1 MKKHKIGASLI
12 FADKS
17 SAENMARKFSKS
29 LKKNGV
35 SVINEQVS
43 TVIQPQ
49 ISMTI
54 IDQRTGQVE
63 ALVGGRGVK
72 SENLSLNRATGTTR
86 QPGSTFKVLST
97 FLPALDMKNMT
108 LATVYD
114 DAPYEYLDTGA
125 RSAIITEATAVF
137 LPSGRQSRIL

>member
-1 MKKHKIGASLI
+1 MAFSGGLKIYSTQDSKIQKIADKVTNDSKNYPAGTKVALSYSLTGTDKNGKEVSYSENDVLSYMKKHKIGASLI

-49 ISMTI
+49 KI
-54 IDQRTGQVE
+54 
-63 ALVGGRGVK
+63 GRAHV
-72 SENLSLNRATGTTR
+72 
-86 QPGSTFKVLST
+86 
-97 FLPALDMKNMT
+97 
-108 LATVYD
+108 
-114 DAPYEYLDTGA
+114 
-125 RSAIITEATAVF
+125 
-137 LPSGRQSRIL
+137 